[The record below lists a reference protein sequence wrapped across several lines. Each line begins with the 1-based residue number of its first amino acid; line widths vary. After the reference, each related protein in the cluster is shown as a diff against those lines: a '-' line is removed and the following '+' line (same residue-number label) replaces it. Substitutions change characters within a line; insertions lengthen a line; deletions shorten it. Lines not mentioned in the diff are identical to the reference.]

1 MPRRNPTDT
10 RVRHIVQHGGAR
22 NYFANQTGDHTVKT
36 IKISGAARLVLYQ
49 TMHQLRPRDMAE
61 TRGLNRVFRELDLEP
76 VEALARAGKDLAEI
90 EKADDVEREV
100 SEACAIYLRVQF
112 DRLREV
118 FPAGDT
124 GAGKVTEG
132 LPVAWARILAPFLD
146 QLDAAYPETPKAA

>member
-1 MPRRNPTDT
+1 M
-10 RVRHIVQHGGAR
+10 
-22 NYFANQTGDHTVKT
+22 KT

-76 VEALARAGKDLAEI
+76 IEALAKAGKDLAEV

-100 SEACAIYLRVQF
+100 SEACAIYLRLQF

-124 GAGKVTEG
+124 GAGKVSEG